1 MQLGTELLSDHA
13 DYADMSIEH
22 YWAEITAK
30 EQQGEEYMDYYDDPG
45 LDFFRTITCPYCGK
59 TQKVDLEEFIYDEG
73 SNPSTRDDDMGPDMH
88 IGASHAQIER
98 ALRYLREK
106 GIISTNKTEIIVL
119 STDLLLEECSE
130 TLKLTDRSAF

>member
-1 MQLGTELLSDHA
+1 VYALINRSYENTVVRICDLL
-13 DYADMSIEH
+13 
-22 YWAEITAK
+22 
-30 EQQGEEYMDYYDDPG
+30 YM
-45 LDFFRTITCPYCGK
+45 YCSESQN
-59 TQKVDLEEFIYDEG
+59 TG
-73 SNPSTRDDDMGPDMH
+73 SNTLHISQIILRGI

-106 GIISTNKTEIIVL
+106 GIISTSKTEIIVL